1 MKLFGYSTGCL
12 LPILRRARAVQD
24 TARRAGLQQA
34 CSGDLGNIEST
45 VANGSDNLVHDGA
58 EQHPRQT
65 LILVLLLRSRGRGRN
80 ASQLFTAA
88 GIDQAGVGGDSG
100 IALNHLVAGAVLFYR
115 DVEHGIGAE
124 NLP

>member
-12 LPILRRARAVQD
+12 LPILRRAWAGQYA
-24 TARRAGLQQA
+24 ARRAGLQQA
-34 CSGDLGNIEST
+34 CSGDLGYIESA
-45 VANGSDNLVHDGA
+45 VANRSDNLVHDGA
-58 EQHPRQT
+58 EQHTRQT
-65 LILVLLLRSRGRGRN
+65 LILVLLLRGRGRGLTTP
-80 ASQLFTAA
+80 QLFTAA
-88 GIDQAGVGGDSG
+88 GIDQAGIGGDSG